1 MSTAEAEPGI
11 PYRGRTVSTTSRRG
25 TLMEQRTLGRTGRS
39 VSVALAGPGA
49 EATGF
54 DDSRSDVDLLEEFAE
69 NVTSQF
75 DAYSA

>member
-1 MSTAEAEPGI
+1 
-11 PYRGRTVSTTSRRG
+11 
-25 TLMEQRTLGRTGRS
+25 MEQRTLGRTGRS